1 MTGNAQR
8 PGTVVDGQA
17 AVTKKRGREK
27 DRETGERMKRTRERS
42 EVTEKRERERE
53 VPRVRRD
60 RWNETK
66 NEKKKISPRGGRGDW
81 HSRLV
86 KLRWPR
92 MENEVFDHARKGMRR
107 GGEEEKGRKHLL
119 GTVGQ
124 FKRKIQKVN

>member
-1 MTGNAQR
+1 M
-8 PGTVVDGQA
+8 
-17 AVTKKRGREK
+17 
-27 DRETGERMKRTRERS
+27 
-42 EVTEKRERERE
+42 
-53 VPRVRRD
+53 RRD
-60 RWNETK
+60 WWNETK
-66 NEKKKISPRGGRGDW
+66 NKKKKISPRGGRGDW